1 MREICAMLSTLFG
14 GVASGNSQL
23 PGQTPITV
31 SDSSAFHQ
39 WAGAFDGMRGAAF
52 GMLAALVGVAV
63 GGWTVF
69 V

>member
-1 MREICAMLSTLFG
+1 MRSVCAILPTLRG
-14 GVASGNSQL
+14 GVATVNSEL

-31 SDSSAFHQ
+31 SDSSALRR
-39 WAGAFDGMRGAAF
+39 WVSVSDGMHGTAF
-52 GMLAALVGVAV
+52 GMIIALIGVAI

>member
-1 MREICAMLSTLFG
+1 MLSTLLG
-14 GVASGNSQL
+14 GVATKNSEL

-31 SDSSAFHQ
+31 SDSAALRRWVS
-39 WAGAFDGMRGAAF
+39 AFDGMRGAAF
-52 GMLAALVGVAV
+52 GIITALIGVAI